1 MSEKIGKSGMAEDQS
16 NRLRRFKDVA
26 KKALMSNMHSRS
38 IILYLL
44 LPLLYVS
51 GCIAIESKDYPV
63 KKDINILRQDLTTQQ
78 QRIDSLLEAIKKE
91 TAGIEQE
98 VRNQKSEIVRID
110 EYVQKGRAD
119 VNASADRIRED
130 IAFLRGKFE
139 ETEQAA
145 KKANENVAAIKEK
158 SADKK
163 EFDSRLLSLQN
174 QLAALGKRLS
184 SLDEKEFDSRLLSLQ
199 NQLAALEKRLSSL
212 DEKVVSLEHA
222 RASSMS
228 EEVRNQADLPAQA
241 DKQEAKPPI
250 PDKSIRRQ
258 EPDELYN
265 EAMKL
270 TKDKDYSNAFIQFG
284 RFLSIFPDHDLASNA
299 QYWTGE
305 IYYRQTDY
313 ERAVLEFNEVLKKYP
328 KSNKVPAA
336 LLKQGMA
343 FYELGNKKEARLI
356 LEKVVDKYP
365 KTEEADR
372 AKKMLRE
379 AK

>member
-1 MSEKIGKSGMAEDQS
+1 M
-16 NRLRRFKDVA
+16 V
-26 KKALMSNMHSRS
+26 
-38 IILYLL
+38 
-44 LPLLYVS
+44 
-51 GCIAIESKDYPV
+51 AIEPKDAPV
-63 KKDINILRQDLTTQQ
+63 KKDINILRQGLTTQQ
-78 QRIDSLLEAIKKE
+78 QRIDALLEAIKKE

-98 VRNQKSEIVRID
+98 VRNQKSEIGRID

-119 VNASADRIRED
+119 ANASFDRIREE

-145 KKANENVAAIKEK
+145 KKANENVSAVKEK

-184 SLDEKEFDSRLLSLQ
+184 SLDEKEFDNRLLTLQKQLAELGNRLPTLDEKEFDSRLLTIQ
-199 NQLAALEKRLSSL
+199 NQLTVLGNRLSYL
-212 DEKVVSLEHA
+212 DEKVASLEHA
-222 RASSMS
+222 KTSSTS
-228 EEVRNQADLPAQA
+228 EEAGKQTNLPAQP
-241 DKQEAKPPI
+241 DKQEAKLPKPA
-250 PDKSIRRQ
+250 
-258 EPDELYN
+258 ELYD
-265 EAMKL
+265 EAIML
-270 TKDKDYSNAFIQFG
+270 TKDKDHSNALLQFG
-284 RFLSIFPDHDLASNA
+284 RFLLLFPDHVLASNA

-305 IYYRQTDY
+305 IYYRQKDY

-343 FYELGNKKEARLI
+343 FSELGNKKEARLI

-365 KTEEADR
+365 KTEEAGM

-379 AK
+379 VK